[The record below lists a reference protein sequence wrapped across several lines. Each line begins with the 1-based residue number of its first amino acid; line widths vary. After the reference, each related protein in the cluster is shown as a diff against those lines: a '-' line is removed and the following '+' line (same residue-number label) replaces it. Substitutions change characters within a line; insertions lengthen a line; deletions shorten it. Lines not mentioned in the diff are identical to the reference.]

1 MTKEEAAV
9 VQKFP
14 FSPELRIAELERKNA
29 VLERTVKKLQAQV
42 EELKRPLPE
51 VLEELGKELGEELRK
66 ENKLSH

>member
-29 VLERTVKKLQAQV
+29 VLERTVKKTTSTSRRAQ
-42 EELKRPLPE
+42 KASPR
-51 VLEELGKELGEELRK
+51 
-66 ENKLSH
+66 SA